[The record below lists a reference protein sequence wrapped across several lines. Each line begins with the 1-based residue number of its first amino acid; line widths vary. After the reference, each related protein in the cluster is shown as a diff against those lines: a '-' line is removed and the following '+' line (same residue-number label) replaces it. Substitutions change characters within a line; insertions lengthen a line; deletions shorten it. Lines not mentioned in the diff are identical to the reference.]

1 MDEKVTI
8 QLVVNNQKIHDQVH
22 GKITLLKYLRQTLK
36 LTGAKEG
43 CGQAHCG
50 SCTVLLNGK
59 PVKSCALKLKHKKL
73 QGAEIDTIEGLA
85 SPDGDL
91 HPIQEAFVR
100 AGGLQCGFCTP
111 GMIMTTLG
119 LLNANPS
126 PSRDEIRSYLG
137 PRNLCRCTGYQK
149 IVDAIEDAARVLRGE
164 ESQLSSQMDDAS
176 MRRQE
181 AVEKVTGRLKYADD
195 IVTDHMVYGKILF
208 AAEPHARL
216 TGLSITEAQSM
227 SGVVGIITAKD
238 IPGSR
243 RIGLVERDQPAFV
256 DMGEEIRSI
265 ADPIAAVFAETPAQ
279 ANAAVKMIQAAYDVL
294 PGVYTIEEAT
304 APDAPRVHPKKPG
317 NIFYHKS
324 LQRGEIE
331 RALKESDVIVNA
343 EFSTSRVA
351 HGYMEPESGIAK
363 PDGSGGIKIYYPTQ
377 TVFDDQQQV
386 AEVLDL
392 APEKVRVIQLP
403 TGGAFGGKEDVI
415 FHHILGL
422 AALKFNRPVKITLS
436 RPESLQVSQKKHAMK
451 FKARL
456 GLDRSGG
463 FRALDV
469 EVMADKGAY
478 ASLGFDIIEN
488 VMAFI
493 GGSYFIPAFR
503 VDAKSI
509 YTHNVLAGAM
519 RGFGANQAN
528 FVIESLVDMAASK
541 IGMDSFEIRLKNALR
556 PGLPTVTDHVLEPG
570 IPGVIDALVAAR
582 RALRDEP
589 APTAAEGTRLGVG
602 LACGV
607 KNIGFGHGL
616 PESAGARV
624 ELTADGICHLS
635 VTHHEYGQGAII
647 GQARIAAEALGIP
660 IDRISVSSPDT
671 ALTPFT
677 GASTASRQTFIS
689 GNATLG
695 ACRQLISDLFEK
707 AAAKMKVLD
716 PADLALDG
724 DAVIKKGT
732 HLRLPLSELGQNFSA
747 EYRTFPPE
755 TVGFPKNGEKSK
767 YGQPDFKSQRTHW
780 AYAYGVQVVWVQ
792 VDETTG
798 NCKVRKVISVSD
810 VGRVLNRRAV
820 EGQQEGGVVMGV
832 GYALSETFKVEN
844 GRNLTQSLR
853 HCGLPTATDAPDI
866 VTLSV
871 EVPHPWGPLGVK
883 GLAEAPSL
891 ATAPAVASA
900 IFDAVKLR
908 MYDLPMT
915 PERIKHGLTQK

>member
-1 MDEKVTI
+1 MDGKVTI
-8 QLVVNNQKIHDQVH
+8 QLVVNNQKIDDWVD
-22 GKITLLKYLRQTLK
+22 GEITLLNYLRQTLK
-36 LTGAKEG
+36 LTGAKAG

-50 SCTVLLNGK
+50 SCTVLLNAK
-59 PVKSCALKLKHKKL
+59 PVKSCSLKLKHKKL
-73 QGAEIDTIEGLA
+73 QGAEIKTIEGLA
-85 SPDGDL
+85 STNGDL

-111 GMIMTTLG
+111 GMILTTLG
-119 LLNANPS
+119 LLTANPS
-126 PSRDEIRSYLG
+126 PSRGEIRSYIG

-164 ESQLSSQMDDAS
+164 ESHLSGQMDDAS

-181 AVEKVTGRLKYADD
+181 AVDKVTGRLKYADD
-195 IVTDHMVYGKILF
+195 IVMDHMLYGKILF

-216 TGLSITEAQSM
+216 TGLNTAAAQSM
-227 SGVVGIITAKD
+227 PGVVGVITAKD

-243 RIGLVERDQPAFV
+243 KIGLVARDQPALV
-256 DMGEEIRSI
+256 DTGEEIRSI

-279 ANAAVKMIQAAYDVL
+279 ANAAVKIIEATYEVL

-304 APDAPRVHPKKPG
+304 APDAPRVHPQKPG
-317 NIFYHKS
+317 NLFFHES

-331 RALKESDVIVNA
+331 RALKESDVIVTA
-343 EFSTSRVA
+343 EFSTARVA

-363 PDGSGGIKIYYPTQ
+363 PDGNGGLEIYYPTQ

-392 APEKVRVIQLP
+392 PRQKVRVIQLP

-422 AALKFNRPVKITLS
+422 AALKFNRPAKITLS
-436 RPESLQVSQKKHAMK
+436 RPESFQVSQKKHAMK
-451 FKARL
+451 FKTRL
-456 GLDRSGG
+456 GLDRSGR
-463 FRALDV
+463 FNALDV

-478 ASLGFDIIEN
+478 ASLGSDIIEN
-488 VMAFI
+488 VMAFS

-503 VDAKSI
+503 VDAKSV
-509 YTHNVLAGAM
+509 YTHNVLAGSM

-528 FVIESLVDMAASK
+528 FVIESLVDMAAAK

-570 IPGVIDALVAAR
+570 IPGVIDSLSAAR

-624 ELTADGICHLS
+624 ELGADGICHLS
-635 VTHHEYGQGAII
+635 VTHHEYGQGAVI

-660 IDRISVSSPDT
+660 IDRIKVSSPDT

-677 GASTASRQTFIS
+677 GASTA
-689 GNATLG
+689 
-695 ACRQLISDLFEK
+695 
-707 AAAKMKVLD
+707 KMKVLD
-716 PADLALDG
+716 PAALALDG

-732 HLRLPLSELGQNFSA
+732 DLRLPLSELDQTFAA

-755 TVGFPKNGEKSK
+755 TVGFPKSGEKSK
-767 YGQPDFKSQRTHW
+767 YGQPDFKSRRTHW

-792 VDETTG
+792 VNETSG
-798 NCKVRKVISVSD
+798 NCKVLKVITVSD

-832 GYALSETFKVEN
+832 GYALSEAFNVEH
-844 GRNLTQSLR
+844 GRNLTRTLR
-853 HCGLPTATDAPDI
+853 QCGLPTATDAPDI

-871 EVPHPWGPLGVK
+871 EVPHPWGPLGIK

-891 ATAPAVASA
+891 ATAPAVANA
-900 IFDAVKLR
+900 VFDAVRVR

-915 PERIKHGLTQK
+915 PARIKDALTPR